1 VGVLGVQKVVK
12 NNQRKIIKEEKSKK
26 NNQRK
31 IIKEK

>member
-12 NNQRKIIKEEKSKK
+12 NNQRKIIKEKSKK

-31 IIKEK
+31 IIKK

>member
-12 NNQRKIIKEEKSKK
+12 NNQRKIIKEKSKK
-26 NNQRK
+26 NQRK